1 MLFQIN
7 GAWLFLHVGVDFG
20 SEVLEMPKGL
30 VKTKSDESLWRRA
43 KKLADNKY
51 PVATTIYKRM
61 KAAKRKLKKKG

>member
-1 MLFQIN
+1 
-7 GAWLFLHVGVDFG
+7 
-20 SEVLEMPKGL
+20 MPKGL